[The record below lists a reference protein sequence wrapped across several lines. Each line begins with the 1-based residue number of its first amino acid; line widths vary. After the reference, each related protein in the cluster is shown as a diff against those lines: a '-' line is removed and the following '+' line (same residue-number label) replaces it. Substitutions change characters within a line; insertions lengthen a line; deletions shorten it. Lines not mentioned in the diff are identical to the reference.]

1 MVRVQGESSF
11 LLRSDMKKR
20 VVITGMG
27 VVSPLGNQVDEFWN
41 NLVAGTNGVVKQDW
55 LVDEGFNA
63 TVAATIKEDVNID
76 DIVDFK
82 EARRMD
88 PFTRYSMHSAKHAIA
103 QSGLNMDNEDPTR
116 VGVVIGSGV
125 GGLYT
130 FEEQHAMLIK
140 RGHRRVS
147 PFFIPM
153 MIPDIAAGFVSITWG
168 LKGPNYSVN
177 SACATAAHA
186 VGLSLR
192 AIRYGDA
199 DVMVCGGAD
208 AALTHM
214 GFAGF
219 ANMKALT
226 FNPDPESA
234 SRPFD
239 KNRDGFVMGEGAGV
253 FVLESL
259 DHALARGANI
269 LAELSGFGMTA
280 DAYHITSPAPEGEGA
295 NRAMKMALADG
306 DLKPEDIDYINAHGT
321 STPANDKNESMA
333 IKQVFGEHAYK
344 LAVSSTKSMTGHLLG
359 ASGGIE
365 LAALV
370 QAVRNNTIPPT
381 IHHETPCDECDLN
394 YTPKVAAQREVKAG
408 ISNSF
413 GFGGHNAVLAVKEY
427 KD

>member
-1 MVRVQGESSF
+1 
-11 LLRSDMKKR
+11 MKKR

-27 VVSPLGNQVDEFWN
+27 VVSPLGNDITTFWD
-41 NLVAGTNGVVKQDW
+41 NLVAGKNGISTLDW
-55 LVDEGFNA
+55 LVEEKYNA
-63 TVAATIKEDVNID
+63 TVAASVKDELRID

-88 PFTRYSMHSAKHAIA
+88 PFTRYSVHSAKDAIA
-103 QSGLNMDNEDPTR
+103 QSGLDMNNEDPSR
-116 VGVVIGSGV
+116 VGVIIGSGV
-125 GGLYT
+125 GGLHT
-130 FEEQHAMLIK
+130 FEEQHSMLIK

-153 MIPDIAAGFVSITWG
+153 MIPDIAAGYVSIIWG
-168 LKGPNYSVN
+168 LKGPNFSVN

-186 VGLSLR
+186 IGLGLR
-192 AIRYGDA
+192 SIRYGDA

-208 AALTHM
+208 AALTKM

-239 KNRDGFVMGEGAGV
+239 KARDGFVMGEGAGV

-259 DHALARGANI
+259 EHAQARGATI

-280 DAYHITSPAPEGEGA
+280 DAHHITSPAPEGEGA
-295 NRAMKMALADG
+295 QRAMKMALADG
-306 DLKPEDIDYINAHGT
+306 DLATTDIDYINAHGT
-321 STPANDKNESMA
+321 STPANDKNESIA
-333 IKQVFGEHAYK
+333 IKTVFGEHAHK
-344 LAVSSTKSMTGHLLG
+344 LAISSTKSMTGHLLG

-370 QAVRNNTIPPT
+370 KTVQTNTVAPT
-381 IHHETPCDECDLN
+381 IHHDNPCDECDLN
-394 YTPKVAAQREVKAG
+394 YTPNTSVTREVKAG

-427 KD
+427 IS

>member
-1 MVRVQGESSF
+1 
-11 LLRSDMKKR
+11 MKKR

-27 VVSPLGNQVDEFWN
+27 VVTPLGNDVETYWK
-41 NLVAGTNGVVKQDW
+41 NLVAGTNGISRQDW
-55 LVDEGFNA
+55 LVEAGYNA
-63 TVAATIKEDVNID
+63 TVAAAVKDEINID
-76 DIVDFK
+76 DVVDFK

-88 PFTRYSMHSAKHAIA
+88 PFTRYAIHSAKAAIE
-103 QSGLNMDNEDPTR
+103 QSGLKPADEDPSR
-116 VGVVIGSGV
+116 VGVIIGSGV

-130 FEEQHAMLIK
+130 FEEQNAMLLN

-153 MIPDIAAGFVSITWG
+153 MIPDIAAGYVSIIWG
-168 LKGPNYSVN
+168 LKGPNFSVN

-186 VGLSLR
+186 LGMGLRS
-192 AIRYGDA
+192 IRYGDA
-199 DVMVCGGAD
+199 DVMICGGAD
-208 AALTHM
+208 AALTQM

-226 FNPDPESA
+226 FNPDPDTA
-234 SRPFD
+234 CRPFD
-239 KNRDGFVMGEGAGV
+239 KARDGFVMGEGAGI

-259 DHALARGANI
+259 EHAQARGANI
-269 LAELSGFGMTA
+269 LAELAGFGMTA
-280 DAYHITSPAPEGEGA
+280 DAYHITSPAEGGEGA
-295 NRAMKMALADG
+295 NRAMRMALADG
-306 DLKPEDIDYINAHGT
+306 ELQPTDIDYINAHGT
-321 STPANDKNESMA
+321 STPANDKNETRA
-333 IKQVFGEHAYK
+333 IKDVFGDHAYK

-370 QAVRNNTIPPT
+370 QTVMTNTIAPT
-381 IHHETPCDECDLN
+381 IHHENPCDECDLN
-394 YTPKVAAQREVKAG
+394 YTPGVSVQRQVKAG

-427 KD
+427 KA

>member
-1 MVRVQGESSF
+1 
-11 LLRSDMKKR
+11 MKKR

-27 VVSPLGNQVDEFWN
+27 IVSPLGNDVDIFWD
-41 NLVAGTNGVVKQDW
+41 NLVAGKNGITTQDW
-55 LVDEGFNA
+55 LVEDGYNA
-63 TVAATIKEDVNID
+63 TVAAAIKDPVDID
-76 DIVDFK
+76 DVVDFK

-88 PFTRYSMHSAKHAIA
+88 PFTRFSVYAAKHAIS
-103 QSGLNMDNEDPTR
+103 QSQLDIANEDPNR
-116 VGVVIGSGV
+116 MGVIIGSGV

-130 FEEQHAMLIK
+130 FQEQHAMLIQK
-140 RGHRRVS
+140 GHRRVS

-153 MIPDIAAGFVSITWG
+153 MIPDIAAGFVSIIWG
-168 LKGPNYSVN
+168 LKGPNFSVN

-186 VGLSLR
+186 IGLGMR

-199 DVMVCGGAD
+199 DVMICGGSD
-208 AALTHM
+208 AAMTSM

-226 FNPDPESA
+226 FNPDPDSA

-239 KNRDGFVMGEGAGV
+239 KGRDGFVMGEGAGV

-259 DHALARGANI
+259 EHAQARGTNI

-280 DAYHITSPAPEGEGA
+280 DAYHITSPAAGGEGA
-295 NRAMKMALADG
+295 NRAMKMALSDG
-306 DLKPEDIDYINAHGT
+306 DLLPTDIDYINAHGT
-321 STPANDKNESMA
+321 STPANDKNESIA
-333 IKQVFGEHAYK
+333 IKAVFGEHAYK

-370 QAVRNNTIPPT
+370 KTIQTNTIAPT
-381 IHHETPCDECDLN
+381 IHHENPCDDCDLD
-394 YTPKVAAQREVKAG
+394 YTPKVAAQREVRAG

-413 GFGGHNAVLAVKEY
+413 GFGGHNAVLAVKEF
-427 KD
+427 KT

>member
-1 MVRVQGESSF
+1 
-11 LLRSDMKKR
+11 MKKR

-27 VVSPLGNQVDEFWN
+27 LVSPLGNDVDTFWN
-41 NLVAGTNGVVKQDW
+41 NLVAGKNGVTTQDW
-55 LVDEGFNA
+55 LIEQGYNA
-63 TVAATIKEDVNID
+63 TVAAAVKEEVKID
-76 DIVDFK
+76 DVVDFK

-88 PFTRYSMHSAKHAIA
+88 PFTRYAVHSAKHALA
-103 QSGLNMDNEDPTR
+103 QSKLDLATEDPTR
-116 VGVVIGSGV
+116 MGVIVGSGV

-130 FEEQHAMLIK
+130 FEEQHAMLVK

-153 MIPDIAAGFVSITWG
+153 MIPDIAAGYVSIIWG

-186 VGLSLR
+186 IGLGMR
-192 AIRYGDA
+192 TIRYGDA
-199 DVMVCGGAD
+199 DVMVCGASD
-208 AALTHM
+208 AALTQM

-226 FNPDPESA
+226 FNPDPETA

-239 KNRDGFVMGEGAGV
+239 KERNGFVMGEGAGI

-259 DHALARGANI
+259 EHAQARGAEI
-269 LAELSGFGMTA
+269 LGELSGFGMTA
-280 DAYHITSPAPEGEGA
+280 DAYHITSPADGGEGA

-306 DLKPEDIDYINAHGT
+306 DLEPTDIDYINAHGT
-321 STPANDKNESMA
+321 STPANDKNESIA
-333 IKQVFGEHAYK
+333 IKNVFGDHAYK
-344 LAVSSTKSMTGHLLG
+344 LNVSSTKSMTGHLLG

-370 QAVRNNTIPPT
+370 KSVQTNTIAPT
-381 IHHETPCDECDLN
+381 LHHENPCDECDLN
-394 YTPKVAAQREVKAG
+394 YTAKVAVKREVKAG

-413 GFGGHNAVLAVKEY
+413 GFGGHNAVLAVKEF

>member
-1 MVRVQGESSF
+1 
-11 LLRSDMKKR
+11 MKKR

-27 VVSPLGNQVDEFWN
+27 IVSPLGNDVDTFWS
-41 NLVAGTNGVVKQDW
+41 NLVAGKNGITKQDW
-55 LVDEGFNA
+55 LVDEKYNA
-63 TVAATIKEDVNID
+63 TVAASVKDELDID
-76 DIVDFK
+76 DMVDFK

-88 PFTRYSMHSAKHAIA
+88 PFTRYAVHSSKYAIA
-103 QSGLNMDNEDPTR
+103 QSGLDLENEDPFR
-116 VGVVIGSGV
+116 IGVVIGSGV

-153 MIPDIAAGFVSITWG
+153 MIPDIAAGYVSIIWG
-168 LKGPNYSVN
+168 LKGPNFSVN

-186 VGLSLR
+186 IGLGLR
-192 AIRYGDA
+192 SIRYGDA
-199 DVMVCGGAD
+199 DVMICGAAD
-208 AALTHM
+208 AALTQM

-239 KNRDGFVMGEGAGV
+239 KARDGFVMGEGAGV

-259 DHALARGANI
+259 EHAQVRGATV
-269 LAELSGFGMTA
+269 LAEFAGFGMTA
-280 DAYHITSPAPEGEGA
+280 DAHHITSPAPGGEGA

-306 DLKPEDIDYINAHGT
+306 NLNPTDIAYINAHGT
-321 STPANDKNESMA
+321 STPANDKNESIA
-333 IKQVFGEHAYK
+333 IKNVFGDHAYD

-370 QAVRNNTIPPT
+370 KTIQTNTIAPT
-381 IHHETPCDECDLN
+381 IHHENPCDECDLN
-394 YTPKVAAQREVKAG
+394 YTPNVSVKREIKAG

-427 KD
+427 KA

>member
-1 MVRVQGESSF
+1 
-11 LLRSDMKKR
+11 MKKR

-27 VVSPLGNQVDEFWN
+27 VVSPLGNEIDKFWN
-41 NLVAGTNGVVKQDW
+41 NLVAGTNGVTTQDW
-55 LVDEGFNA
+55 LVEEGYNA
-63 TVAATIKEDVNID
+63 TVAATAKDDLHID
-76 DIVDFK
+76 DVVNFK

-88 PFTRYSMHSAKHAIA
+88 PFTRYSVHSAKAAIE
-103 QSGLNMDNEDPTR
+103 QSGLDPANEDSTR
-116 VGVVIGSGV
+116 MGVIIGSGV

-153 MIPDIAAGFVSITWG
+153 MIPDIAAGYVSIIWG
-168 LKGPNYSVN
+168 LKGPNFSVN
-177 SACATAAHA
+177 SACATATHA
-186 VGLSLR
+186 IGLGMR

-219 ANMKALT
+219 ANMKALS
-226 FNPDPESA
+226 FNPDPDFA

-239 KNRDGFVMGEGAGV
+239 KDRDGFVMGEGAGV

-259 DHALARGANI
+259 EHAQARGANI

-280 DAYHITSPAPEGEGA
+280 DAYHITTPASGGEGA
-295 NRAMKMALADG
+295 NRAMNMALADG
-306 DLKPEDIDYINAHGT
+306 DLQPTDIDYINAHGT
-321 STPANDKNESMA
+321 STPANDKNESIA
-333 IKQVFGEHAYK
+333 IKNVFGDHAYK
-344 LAVSSTKSMTGHLLG
+344 LAVSSTKSMTGHILG

-370 QAVRNNTIPPT
+370 KTVMTNTVAPT
-381 IHHETPCDECDLN
+381 IHHENPCDECDLN
-394 YTPKVAAQREVKAG
+394 YTPGVSVQREVRAG

-427 KD
+427 KV

>member
-1 MVRVQGESSF
+1 
-11 LLRSDMKKR
+11 
-20 VVITGMG
+20 MG
-27 VVSPLGNQVDEFWN
+27 V
-41 NLVAGTNGVVKQDW
+41 
-55 LVDEGFNA
+55 
-63 TVAATIKEDVNID
+63 I
-76 DIVDFK
+76 
-82 EARRMD
+82 
-88 PFTRYSMHSAKHAIA
+88 
-103 QSGLNMDNEDPTR
+103 
-116 VGVVIGSGV
+116 IGSGV

-153 MIPDIAAGFVSITWG
+153 MIPDIAAGYVSIIWG
-168 LKGPNYSVN
+168 LKGPNFSVN

-186 VGLSLR
+186 VGLGMR

-219 ANMKALT
+219 ANMKALS
-226 FNPDPESA
+226 FNPDPDSA

-239 KNRDGFVMGEGAGV
+239 KARDGFVMGEGAGV

-259 DHALARGANI
+259 EHAQARGANI
-269 LAELSGFGMTA
+269 LAELPGFGMTA
-280 DAYHITSPAPEGEGA
+280 DAYHITSPASGGEGA
-295 NRAMKMALADG
+295 NRAMKMALSDG
-306 DLKPEDIDYINAHGT
+306 DLNPTDIDYINAHGT
-321 STPANDKNESMA
+321 STPANDKNESIA
-333 IKQVFGEHAYK
+333 IKNVFGDHAYK
-344 LAVSSTKSMTGHLLG
+344 LSVSSTKSMTGHLLG

-370 QAVRNNTIPPT
+370 KTVMTNTIAPT
-381 IHHETPCDECDLN
+381 IHHENPCDECDLN
-394 YTPKVAAQREVKAG
+394 YTPGVSVQREVRAG

-427 KD
+427 KA

>member
-1 MVRVQGESSF
+1 
-11 LLRSDMKKR
+11 MKKR

-27 VVSPLGNQVDEFWN
+27 VVSPLGNEIDKFWN
-41 NLVAGTNGVVKQDW
+41 NLVAGTNGVTTQDW
-55 LVDEGFNA
+55 LVEEGFNA
-63 TVAATIKEDVNID
+63 TVAATAKDELHIEDV
-76 DIVDFK
+76 VDFK

-88 PFTRYSMHSAKHAIA
+88 PFTRYSVHSAKAAIG
-103 QSGLNMDNEDPTR
+103 QSGLDTADEDPSR
-116 VGVVIGSGV
+116 MGVIIGSGV

-130 FEEQHAMLIK
+130 FEEQHTMLIK

-153 MIPDIAAGFVSITWG
+153 MIPDIAAGYVSIIWG
-168 LKGPNYSVN
+168 LKGPNFSVN

-186 VGLSLR
+186 VGLGMR

-219 ANMKALT
+219 ANMKALS
-226 FNPDPESA
+226 FNPDPDSA

-239 KNRDGFVMGEGAGV
+239 KARDGFVMGEGAGV

-259 DHALARGANI
+259 EHAQARGATI

-280 DAYHITSPAPEGEGA
+280 DAYHITSPASGGEGA
-295 NRAMKMALADG
+295 NRAMKMALSDG
-306 DLKPEDIDYINAHGT
+306 DLLPTDIDYINAHGT
-321 STPANDKNESMA
+321 STPANDKNESIA
-333 IKQVFGEHAYK
+333 IKDVFGEHAYK

-370 QAVRNNTIPPT
+370 KTVMTNTIAPT
-381 IHHETPCDECDLN
+381 IHHENPCDECDLN
-394 YTPKVAAQREVKAG
+394 YTPGVSVQREVKAG

-427 KD
+427 KA

>member
-1 MVRVQGESSF
+1 
-11 LLRSDMKKR
+11 MKKR

-27 VVSPLGNQVDEFWN
+27 VVSPLGNEIDKFWN
-41 NLVAGTNGVVKQDW
+41 NLVAGTNGVTTQDW
-55 LVDEGFNA
+55 LVDGGYNA
-63 TVAATIKEDVNID
+63 TVAATATDEIQID
-76 DIVDFK
+76 DVVDFK

-88 PFTRYSMHSAKHAIA
+88 PFTRYSVHSAKAAIK
-103 QSGLNMDNEDPTR
+103 QSGLDTSIEDPTR
-116 VGVVIGSGV
+116 MGVIIGSGV

-153 MIPDIAAGFVSITWG
+153 MIPDIAAGYVSIIWG
-168 LKGPNYSVN
+168 LKGPNFSVN

-186 VGLSLR
+186 VGLGLR

-208 AALTHM
+208 AALTPM

-219 ANMKALT
+219 ANMKALS
-226 FNPDPESA
+226 FNPDPDSA

-239 KNRDGFVMGEGAGV
+239 KARDGFVMGEGAGV

-259 DHALARGANI
+259 EHAQARGANI

-280 DAYHITSPAPEGEGA
+280 DAFHITSPASGGEGA
-295 NRAMKMALADG
+295 NRAMKMALSDG
-306 DLKPEDIDYINAHGT
+306 DLNPTDIDYINAHGT
-321 STPANDKNESMA
+321 STPANDKNESIA
-333 IKQVFGEHAYK
+333 IKNVFGNHAYK
-344 LAVSSTKSMTGHLLG
+344 LSVSSTKSMTGHLLG

-370 QAVRNNTIPPT
+370 QTVMTNTVAPT
-381 IHHETPCDECDLN
+381 IHHENPCDECDLN
-394 YTPKVAAQREVKAG
+394 YTPGVSIQREVRAG

-413 GFGGHNAVLAVKEY
+413 GFGGHNAVLAVKEF
-427 KD
+427 KA

>member
-1 MVRVQGESSF
+1 
-11 LLRSDMKKR
+11 MKKR

-27 VVSPLGNQVDEFWN
+27 IVSPLGNEVDIFWD
-41 NLVAGTNGVVKQDW
+41 NLVAGKNGVTTQDW
-55 LVDEGFNA
+55 LVAEGYNA
-63 TVAATIKEDVNID
+63 TVAAAIKEPVNID
-76 DIVDFK
+76 DVVDFK

-88 PFTRYSMHSAKHAIA
+88 PFTRFAVYSAKHAIA
-103 QSGLNMDNEDPTR
+103 QSKLDMGNEDSSR
-116 VGVVIGSGV
+116 VGVIIGSGV

-130 FEEQHAMLIK
+130 FEEQHALLIHK
-140 RGHRRVS
+140 GHRRVS

-153 MIPDIAAGFVSITWG
+153 MIPDIAAGFVSIIWG
-168 LKGPNYSVN
+168 LKGPNFSVN

-186 VGLSLR
+186 IGLGMR

-199 DVMVCGGAD
+199 DVMVCGGSD
-208 AALTHM
+208 AAMTPM

-219 ANMKALT
+219 ANMKALS

-239 KNRDGFVMGEGAGV
+239 KGRDGFVMGEGAGV

-259 DHALARGANI
+259 EHAQARGANI

-280 DAYHITSPAPEGEGA
+280 DAYHITSPAAGGEGA
-295 NRAMKMALADG
+295 TRAMKMALSDG
-306 DLKPEDIDYINAHGT
+306 DLQPTDIDYINAHGT
-321 STPANDKNESMA
+321 STPANDKNESIA
-333 IKQVFGEHAYK
+333 IKTVFGDHAYK

-370 QAVRNNTIPPT
+370 KTVQNNIIAPT
-381 IHHETPCDECDLN
+381 IHHENPCDECDLD
-394 YTPKVAAQREVKAG
+394 YTPNVAVNRAVRAG

-413 GFGGHNAVLAVKEY
+413 GFGGHNAVLAVKEF
-427 KD
+427 KV

>member
-1 MVRVQGESSF
+1 
-11 LLRSDMKKR
+11 MKKR

-27 VVSPLGNQVDEFWN
+27 VVSPLGNEIDKFWN
-41 NLVAGTNGVVKQDW
+41 NLVAGTNGITTQDW
-55 LVDEGFNA
+55 LVEEGYNA
-63 TVAATIKEDVNID
+63 TVAATAKDDLHID
-76 DIVDFK
+76 DVVDFK

-88 PFTRYSMHSAKHAIA
+88 PFTRYSVHSAKAAIE
-103 QSGLNMDNEDPTR
+103 QSGLDTANEEPSR
-116 VGVVIGSGV
+116 MGVIIGSGV

-153 MIPDIAAGFVSITWG
+153 MIPDIAAGYVSIIWG
-168 LKGPNYSVN
+168 LKGPNFSVN

-186 VGLSLR
+186 VGLGMR

-208 AALTHM
+208 AALTQM

-226 FNPDPESA
+226 FNPDPDSA

-239 KNRDGFVMGEGAGV
+239 KARDGFVMGEGAGV

-259 DHALARGANI
+259 EHAEARGANI

-280 DAYHITSPAPEGEGA
+280 DAYHITSPATGGEGA
-295 NRAMKMALADG
+295 NRAMNMALTDAD
-306 DLKPEDIDYINAHGT
+306 LQPTDIDYINAHGT
-321 STPANDKNESMA
+321 STPANDKNESIA
-333 IKQVFGEHAYK
+333 IKNVFGEHAYK
-344 LAVSSTKSMTGHLLG
+344 LSVSSTKSMTGHLLG

-370 QAVRNNTIPPT
+370 KTVMTNTIAPT
-381 IHHETPCDECDLN
+381 IHHENPCDECDLN
-394 YTPKVAAQREVKAG
+394 YTPGVSVQREVRAG
-408 ISNSF
+408 LSNSF

-427 KD
+427 KA

>member
-1 MVRVQGESSF
+1 
-11 LLRSDMKKR
+11 MKKR
-20 VVITGMG
+20 VVITGIG
-27 VVSPLGNQVDEFWN
+27 IVSPLGNVLDTFWN
-41 NLVAGTNGVVKQDW
+41 NLVAGNNGITTQDW
-55 LVDEGFNA
+55 LVEQKYNA
-63 TVAATIKEDVNID
+63 TVAAVVKDDLSID

-88 PFTRYSMHSAKHAIA
+88 PFTRYSVHSAKAAIG
-103 QSGLNMDNEDPTR
+103 QSGLDLNNEDPTR
-116 VGVVIGSGV
+116 IGVIIGSGV

-130 FEEQHAMLIK
+130 FEEQHAMLVK

-153 MIPDIAAGFVSITWG
+153 MIPDIAAGFVSIIWG
-168 LKGPNYSVN
+168 LKGPNFSVN

-186 VGLSLR
+186 VGLGLR

-208 AALTHM
+208 AALTQM

-219 ANMKALT
+219 ANMKALS
-226 FNPDPESA
+226 FNPDPDSA

-239 KNRDGFVMGEGAGV
+239 KARDGFVMGEGGGV

-259 DHALARGANI
+259 EHAQARGATI
-269 LAELSGFGMTA
+269 LAELAGFGMSA
-280 DAYHITSPAPEGEGA
+280 DAHHITSPAPEGEGA
-295 NRAMKMALADG
+295 KRAMKMALADG
-306 DLKPEDIDYINAHGT
+306 DLKPTDIDYINAHGT
-321 STPANDKNESMA
+321 STPANDKNESLA
-333 IKQVFGEHAYK
+333 IKNVFGEHAYD
-344 LAVSSTKSMTGHLLG
+344 LAISSTKSMTGHLLG

-370 QAVRNNTIPPT
+370 KSIQTNIIAPT
-381 IHHETPCDECDLN
+381 IHHENPCDECDLN
-394 YTPKVAAQREVKAG
+394 YTPNVSVQREVKAG

-413 GFGGHNAVLAVKEY
+413 GFGGHNAVLAVKEFE
-427 KD
+427 D

>member
-1 MVRVQGESSF
+1 
-11 LLRSDMKKR
+11 MKKR

-27 VVSPLGNQVDEFWN
+27 VVSPLGNDIEKFWN
-41 NLVAGTNGVVKQDW
+41 NLVAGTNGVTTQDW
-55 LVDEGFNA
+55 LEEEGFSA
-63 TVAATIKEDVNID
+63 TVAATAKDEILID
-76 DIVDFK
+76 DVVDFK

-88 PFTRYSMHSAKHAIA
+88 PFTRYSVHSAKAAIE
-103 QSGLNMDNEDPTR
+103 QSGLDTANEDPTR
-116 VGVVIGSGV
+116 MGVIIGSGV

-130 FEEQHAMLIK
+130 FEEQHAMLIS

-153 MIPDIAAGFVSITWG
+153 MIPDIAAGYVSIIWG
-168 LKGPNYSVN
+168 LKGPNFSVN

-186 VGLSLR
+186 VGLGMR

-219 ANMKALT
+219 ANMKALS
-226 FNPDPESA
+226 FNPDPDSA

-239 KNRDGFVMGEGAGV
+239 KARDGFVMGEGAGV

-259 DHALARGANI
+259 EHAQARGANI
-269 LAELSGFGMTA
+269 LAELAGFGMTA
-280 DAYHITSPAPEGEGA
+280 DAYHITSPADGGEGA
-295 NRAMKMALADG
+295 NRAMKMALSDG
-306 DLKPEDIDYINAHGT
+306 DLLPTDIDYINAHGT
-321 STPANDKNESMA
+321 STPANDKNESIA
-333 IKQVFGEHAYK
+333 IKNVFGDHAYK

-370 QAVRNNTIPPT
+370 KTVMTNTIAPT
-381 IHHETPCDECDLN
+381 IHHENPCDACDLN
-394 YTPKVAAQREVKAG
+394 YTPNVSAQKEIRAG

-427 KD
+427 KA

>member
-1 MVRVQGESSF
+1 
-11 LLRSDMKKR
+11 MKKR

-27 VVSPLGNQVDEFWN
+27 VVSPLGNEIDKFWN
-41 NLVAGTNGVVKQDW
+41 NLVAGTNGVTTQDW
-55 LVDEGFNA
+55 LVEEGFSA
-63 TVAATIKEDVNID
+63 TVAATVKDDLRID
-76 DIVDFK
+76 DVVDFK

-88 PFTRYSMHSAKHAIA
+88 PFTRYSVHSARAAIE
-103 QSGLNMDNEDPTR
+103 QSGLDTANEDATR
-116 VGVVIGSGV
+116 MGVIIGSGV

-153 MIPDIAAGFVSITWG
+153 MIPDIAAGYVSIIWG
-168 LKGPNYSVN
+168 LKGPNFSVN

-186 VGLSLR
+186 IGLGMR

-226 FNPDPESA
+226 FNPDPDSA

-239 KNRDGFVMGEGAGV
+239 KARDGFVMGEGAGV

-259 DHALARGANI
+259 EHAQARGAAI

-280 DAYHITSPAPEGEGA
+280 DAYHITSPATGGEGA
-295 NRAMKMALADG
+295 NRAMKMALSDG
-306 DLKPEDIDYINAHGT
+306 DLSPTDIDYINAHGT
-321 STPANDKNESMA
+321 STPANDKNESIA
-333 IKQVFGEHAYK
+333 IKDVFGDHAYK
-344 LAVSSTKSMTGHLLG
+344 LSVSSTKSMTGHLLG

-370 QAVRNNTIPPT
+370 KTVMTNTIAPT
-381 IHHETPCDECDLN
+381 IHHENPGDECDLN
-394 YTPKVAAQREVKAG
+394 YTPGVSVQREVRAG

-427 KD
+427 KV

>member
-1 MVRVQGESSF
+1 
-11 LLRSDMKKR
+11 MKKR

-27 VVSPLGNQVDEFWN
+27 VVSPLGNELDTFWSNLIAGN
-41 NLVAGTNGVVKQDW
+41 NGITTQDW
-55 LVDEGFNA
+55 LVEAKYNA
-63 TVAATIKEDVNID
+63 TVAAVVKDDLSID
-76 DIVDFK
+76 DIVEFK

-88 PFTRYSMHSAKHAIA
+88 PFTRYAVHSAKAAIG
-103 QSGLNMDNEDPTR
+103 QSGLELNNEDPTR
-116 VGVVIGSGV
+116 IGVIIGSGV
-125 GGLYT
+125 GGLHT
-130 FEEQHAMLIK
+130 FEDQHGMLVK

-153 MIPDIAAGFVSITWG
+153 MIPDIAAGYVSIIWG

-186 VGLSLR
+186 IGLGLR

-208 AALTHM
+208 AALTTM

-239 KNRDGFVMGEGAGV
+239 KARDGFVMGEGGGI

-259 DHALARGANI
+259 EHAQARRATI
-269 LAELSGFGMTA
+269 LAELAGFGMTA

-295 NRAMKMALADG
+295 QRAMQMALSDG
-306 DLKPEDIDYINAHGT
+306 DLAPKDIDYINAHGT
-321 STPANDKNESMA
+321 STPANDKNESIA
-333 IKQVFGEHAYK
+333 IKNVFGDHAYQ
-344 LAVSSTKSMTGHLLG
+344 LAISSTKSMTGHLLG
-359 ASGGIE
+359 ASGGVE

-370 QAVRNNTIPPT
+370 KTIQTNTIAPT
-381 IHHETPCDECDLN
+381 IHHDNPCDECDLN
-394 YTPKVAAQREVKAG
+394 YTPNVSIKREVNAG

-413 GFGGHNAVLAVKEY
+413 GFGGHNAVLAVKEF
-427 KD
+427 KA

>member
-1 MVRVQGESSF
+1 ME
-11 LLRSDMKKR
+11 KR

-27 VVSPLGNQVDEFWN
+27 VVSPLGNKVDTFWE
-41 NLVAGTNGVVKQDW
+41 NLVAGTNGVTTQDW
-55 LVDEGFNA
+55 LVDEGYNA
-63 TVAATIKEDVNID
+63 TVAAAVKDEVNID
-76 DIVDFK
+76 DVVDFK

-88 PFTRYSMHSAKHAIA
+88 PFTRYSVYSAREAIN
-103 QSGLNMDNEDPTR
+103 QSGLDFDNEDRTR
-116 VGVVIGSGV
+116 IGVIIGSGV

-130 FEEQHAMLIK
+130 FEEQHAMLVK

-153 MIPDIAAGFVSITWG
+153 MIPDIAAGFVSIIWG
-168 LKGPNYSVN
+168 LQGPNFSVN

-186 VGLSLR
+186 VGLGLR
-192 AIRYGDA
+192 SIRYGDA
-199 DVMVCGGAD
+199 DVVVCGGAD
-208 AALTHM
+208 AALTPM

-239 KNRDGFVMGEGAGV
+239 KERDGFVMGEGGGI

-259 DHALARGANI
+259 EHAQARGATI
-269 LAELSGFGMTA
+269 LGELAGFGMTA
-280 DAYHITSPAPEGEGA
+280 DAFHITSPAPEGEGA
-295 NRAMKMALADG
+295 QRAMKMALEDG
-306 DLKPEDIDYINAHGT
+306 GLAPEDIDYINAHGT
-321 STPANDKNESMA
+321 STPANDKNESIA
-333 IKQVFGEHAYK
+333 IKNVFGEHAYK

-370 QAVRNNTIPPT
+370 NSIRTNTIAPT
-381 IHHETPCDECDLN
+381 IHHANPCDECDLD
-394 YTPKVAAQREVKAG
+394 YTPGTAAKREVRAG

-413 GFGGHNAVLAVKEY
+413 GFGGHNAVLAVKEF
-427 KD
+427 KSE

>member
-1 MVRVQGESSF
+1 
-11 LLRSDMKKR
+11 MKKR

-27 VVSPLGNQVDEFWN
+27 VVSPLGNEIDKFWN
-41 NLVAGTNGVVKQDW
+41 NLVAGTNGVTTQDW
-55 LVDEGFNA
+55 LVEEGFNA
-63 TVAATIKEDVNID
+63 TVAATAKDEIHID
-76 DIVDFK
+76 DVVDFK

-88 PFTRYSMHSAKHAIA
+88 PFTRYSVHSAKAAIE
-103 QSGLNMDNEDPTR
+103 QSGLDTANEDPTR
-116 VGVVIGSGV
+116 MGVIIGSGV

-153 MIPDIAAGFVSITWG
+153 MIPDIAAGYVSIIWG
-168 LKGPNYSVN
+168 LKGPNFSVN

-186 VGLSLR
+186 VGLGLR

-219 ANMKALT
+219 ANMKALS
-226 FNPDPESA
+226 FNPDPDST

-239 KNRDGFVMGEGAGV
+239 KARDGFVMGEGAGV

-259 DHALARGANI
+259 EHAQARGATI

-280 DAYHITSPAPEGEGA
+280 DAYHITSPASGGEGA
-295 NRAMKMALADG
+295 NRAMKMALSDG
-306 DLKPEDIDYINAHGT
+306 DLNPTDIDYINAHGT
-321 STPANDKNESMA
+321 STPANDKNESIA
-333 IKQVFGEHAYK
+333 IKNVFGDHAYK
-344 LAVSSTKSMTGHLLG
+344 LSVSSTKSMTGHLLG

-370 QAVRNNTIPPT
+370 KTVMTNTIAPT
-381 IHHETPCDECDLN
+381 IHHENPCDECDLD
-394 YTPKVAAQREVKAG
+394 YTPRVSIQREVKAG

-427 KD
+427 KA

>member
-1 MVRVQGESSF
+1 
-11 LLRSDMKKR
+11 MKKR

-27 VVSPLGNQVDEFWN
+27 VVSPLGNLVDEFWQ
-41 NLVAGTNGVVKQDW
+41 NLVNGVNGVTTQDW
-55 LVDEGFNA
+55 LINEKYNA
-63 TVAATIKEDVNID
+63 SVAATVKDEVNID

-88 PFTRYSMHSAKHAIA
+88 PFTRYSMHSAKHALA
-103 QSGLNMDNEDPTR
+103 QSGLDLSQEDPTR
-116 VGVVIGSGV
+116 IGVVIGSGV

-130 FEEQHAMLIK
+130 FEEQHAMLIS

-168 LKGPNYSVN
+168 LKGPNFSVN

-208 AALTHM
+208 AALTQM

-226 FNPDPESA
+226 FNPDPETA

-259 DHALARGANI
+259 EHAQARGATI
-269 LAELSGFGMTA
+269 LAELAGFGMTA

-295 NRAMKMALADG
+295 SRAMRMALEDG
-306 DLKPEDIDYINAHGT
+306 GLLPEDIDYINAHGT
-321 STPANDKNESMA
+321 STQANDMNESLA
-333 IKQVFGEHAYK
+333 IKQVFGQHAYK
-344 LAVSSTKSMTGHLLG
+344 LAISSTKSMTGHLLG

-370 QAVRNNTIPPT
+370 KAVRSNTIPPT
-381 IHHETPCDECDLN
+381 IHHEEGCEICDLD
-394 YTPKVAAQREVKAG
+394 YTPKVAARREIRAG

-427 KD
+427 TV

>member
-1 MVRVQGESSF
+1 
-11 LLRSDMKKR
+11 MKKR

-27 VVSPLGNQVDEFWN
+27 VVSPLGNEIDKFWN
-41 NLVAGTNGVVKQDW
+41 NLVAGTNGVTTQDW
-55 LVDEGFNA
+55 LVEEGFNA
-63 TVAATIKEDVNID
+63 TVAATAKDEIHID
-76 DIVDFK
+76 DVVDFK

-88 PFTRYSMHSAKHAIA
+88 PFTRYSVHSAKAAIE
-103 QSGLNMDNEDPTR
+103 QSGLDTANEDPTR
-116 VGVVIGSGV
+116 MGVIIGSGV

-153 MIPDIAAGFVSITWG
+153 MIPDIAAGYVSIIWG
-168 LKGPNYSVN
+168 LKGPNFSVN

-186 VGLSLR
+186 VGLGLR

-219 ANMKALT
+219 ANMKALS
-226 FNPDPESA
+226 FNPDPDST

-239 KNRDGFVMGEGAGV
+239 KARDGFVMGEGAGV

-259 DHALARGANI
+259 EHAQARGATI

-280 DAYHITSPAPEGEGA
+280 DAYHITSPASGGEGA
-295 NRAMKMALADG
+295 NRAMKMALSDG
-306 DLKPEDIDYINAHGT
+306 DLNPTDIDYINAHGT
-321 STPANDKNESMA
+321 STPANDKNESIA
-333 IKQVFGEHAYK
+333 IKNVFGDHAYK
-344 LAVSSTKSMTGHLLG
+344 LSVSSTKSMTGHLLG

-370 QAVRNNTIPPT
+370 KTVMTNTIAPT
-381 IHHETPCDECDLN
+381 IHHENPCDECDLD
-394 YTPKVAAQREVKAG
+394 YTPRVSIQREVKAG

-427 KD
+427 KV

>member
-1 MVRVQGESSF
+1 
-11 LLRSDMKKR
+11 MKKR

-27 VVSPLGNQVDEFWN
+27 VVSPLGNEIDKFWN
-41 NLVAGTNGVVKQDW
+41 NLVAGTNGVTTQDW
-55 LVDEGFNA
+55 LVEEGFNA
-63 TVAATIKEDVNID
+63 TVAATAKDELHIEDV
-76 DIVDFK
+76 VDFK

-88 PFTRYSMHSAKHAIA
+88 PFTRYSVHSAKAAIG
-103 QSGLNMDNEDPTR
+103 QSGLDTANEDPSR
-116 VGVVIGSGV
+116 MGVIIGSGV

-130 FEEQHAMLIK
+130 FEEQHTMLIK

-153 MIPDIAAGFVSITWG
+153 MIPDIAAGYVSIIWG
-168 LKGPNYSVN
+168 LKGPNFSVN

-186 VGLSLR
+186 VGLGMR

-219 ANMKALT
+219 ANMKALS
-226 FNPDPESA
+226 FNPDPDSA

-239 KNRDGFVMGEGAGV
+239 KARDGFVMGEGAGV

-259 DHALARGANI
+259 EHAQARGATI

-280 DAYHITSPAPEGEGA
+280 DAYHITSPASGGEGA
-295 NRAMKMALADG
+295 NRAMKMALSDG
-306 DLKPEDIDYINAHGT
+306 DLLPTDIDYINAHGT
-321 STPANDKNESMA
+321 STPANDKNESIA
-333 IKQVFGEHAYK
+333 IKDVFGEHAYK

-370 QAVRNNTIPPT
+370 KTVMTNTIAPT
-381 IHHETPCDECDLN
+381 IHHENPCDECDLN
-394 YTPKVAAQREVKAG
+394 YTPGVSVQREVKAG

-427 KD
+427 KA

>member
-1 MVRVQGESSF
+1 
-11 LLRSDMKKR
+11 MKKR

-27 VVSPLGNQVDEFWN
+27 VVSPLGNEVDKFWS
-41 NLVAGTNGVVKQDW
+41 NLVAGTNGITTLDW
-55 LVDEGFNA
+55 FVEKGYNA
-63 TVAATIKEDVNID
+63 SVAATVKDELKID
-76 DIVDFK
+76 DVLDFK
-82 EARRMD
+82 EIRRLD
-88 PFTRYSMHSAKHAIA
+88 PFTRFAIHASKSAL
-103 QSGLNMDNEDPTR
+103 QESNLNIDNEDPTR
-116 VGVVIGSGV
+116 LGVIIGSGV

-153 MIPDIAAGFVSITWG
+153 MIPDIAAGYVSIIWG
-168 LKGPNYSVN
+168 LKGPNFSVN

-186 VGLSLR
+186 IGLGMR

-199 DVMVCGGAD
+199 DVMVCGGSD
-208 AALTHM
+208 AGITQM
-214 GFAGF
+214 GAAGF

-226 FNPDPESA
+226 FNPDPETA

-239 KNRDGFVMGEGAGV
+239 KARDGFVMGEGAGI

-259 DHALARGANI
+259 EHAEARGANI

-280 DAYHITSPAPEGEGA
+280 DAYHITSPAQGGEGA

-306 DLKPEDIDYINAHGT
+306 DLAPTDIDYINAHGT

-333 IKQVFGEHAYK
+333 IKNVFGDHAYK

-370 QAVRNNTIPPT
+370 KSVQTNTIAPT
-381 IHHETPCDECDLN
+381 IHHENPGEECDLN
-394 YTPKVAAQREVKAG
+394 YTPKVSIQREVKAG

-427 KD
+427 KA

>member
-1 MVRVQGESSF
+1 MN
-11 LLRSDMKKR
+11 KR

-27 VVSPLGNQVDEFWN
+27 VVSPLGNEIDKFWN
-41 NLVAGTNGVVKQDW
+41 NLVAGTNGVTTQDW
-55 LVDEGFNA
+55 LVEEGYNA
-63 TVAATIKEDVNID
+63 TVAATAKDEILID
-76 DIVDFK
+76 DVVDFK

-88 PFTRYSMHSAKHAIA
+88 PFTRYSVHSAKAAIA
-103 QSGLNMDNEDPTR
+103 QSGLDTSSEDPTR
-116 VGVVIGSGV
+116 MGVIIGSGV

-153 MIPDIAAGFVSITWG
+153 MIPDIAAGYVSIIWG
-168 LKGPNYSVN
+168 LKGPNFSVN

-186 VGLSLR
+186 VGLGMR

-219 ANMKALT
+219 ANMKALS
-226 FNPDPESA
+226 FNPDPDSA

-239 KNRDGFVMGEGAGV
+239 KARDGFVMGEGAGV

-259 DHALARGANI
+259 EHAQARGANI

-280 DAYHITSPAPEGEGA
+280 DAYHITSPASGGEGA

-306 DLKPEDIDYINAHGT
+306 DLIPTDIDYINAHGT
-321 STPANDKNESMA
+321 STPANDKNESIA
-333 IKQVFGEHAYK
+333 IKNVFGDHAYK
-344 LAVSSTKSMTGHLLG
+344 LSVSSTKSMTGHLLG

-370 QAVRNNTIPPT
+370 KTVMTNTIAPT
-381 IHHETPCDECDLN
+381 IHHENPCDECDLN
-394 YTPKVAAQREVKAG
+394 YTPGVSVQREVRAG

-427 KD
+427 KA

>member
-1 MVRVQGESSF
+1 
-11 LLRSDMKKR
+11 MKKR

-27 VVSPLGNQVDEFWN
+27 IVSPLGNDVDIFWD
-41 NLVAGTNGVVKQDW
+41 NLVTGKNGITTQDW
-55 LVDEGFNA
+55 LVEDGYNA
-63 TVAATIKEDVNID
+63 TVAAAIKDPVDID
-76 DIVDFK
+76 DVVDFK

-88 PFTRYSMHSAKHAIA
+88 PFTRFSVYSAKHAIS
-103 QSGLNMDNEDPTR
+103 QSQLDIANEDPNR
-116 VGVVIGSGV
+116 IGVIIGSGV

-130 FEEQHAMLIK
+130 FQEQHAMLIHK
-140 RGHRRVS
+140 GHRRVS

-153 MIPDIAAGFVSITWG
+153 MIPDIAAGFVSIIWG
-168 LKGPNYSVN
+168 LKGPNFSVN

-186 VGLSLR
+186 IGLGMR

-199 DVMVCGGAD
+199 DVMICGGSD
-208 AALTHM
+208 AAMTSM

-226 FNPDPESA
+226 FNPDPDSA

-239 KNRDGFVMGEGAGV
+239 KGRDGFVMGEGAGV

-259 DHALARGANI
+259 EHAQARGANI

-280 DAYHITSPAPEGEGA
+280 DAYHITSPAAGGEGA
-295 NRAMKMALADG
+295 NRAMKMALSDAD
-306 DLKPEDIDYINAHGT
+306 LLPTDIDYINAHGT
-321 STPANDKNESMA
+321 STPANDKNESIA
-333 IKQVFGEHAYK
+333 IKAVFGEHAYK

-370 QAVRNNTIPPT
+370 KTIQTNTIAPT
-381 IHHETPCDECDLN
+381 IHHENPCDECDLD
-394 YTPKVAAQREVKAG
+394 YTPKVAAQREVRAG

-413 GFGGHNAVLAVKEY
+413 GFGGHNAVLAVKEF
-427 KD
+427 KT

>member
-1 MVRVQGESSF
+1 
-11 LLRSDMKKR
+11 MKKR

-27 VVSPLGNQVDEFWN
+27 VVSPLGNDITTFWD
-41 NLVAGTNGVVKQDW
+41 NLVAGTNGVTTQDW
-55 LVDEGFNA
+55 LVEEKYNA
-63 TVAATIKEDVNID
+63 TVAAAVKDELRID

-88 PFTRYSMHSAKHAIA
+88 PFTRYSVHSAKDAIA
-103 QSGLNMDNEDPTR
+103 QSGLDMNNEDPDR
-116 VGVVIGSGV
+116 IGVIIGSGV
-125 GGLYT
+125 GGLDT
-130 FEEQHAMLIK
+130 FEEQHNMLFK

-153 MIPDIAAGFVSITWG
+153 MIPDIAAGFVSIIWG
-168 LKGPNYSVN
+168 LKGPNFSVN

-186 VGLSLR
+186 IGLGLR
-192 AIRYGDA
+192 SIRYGDA
-199 DVMVCGGAD
+199 DVMVCGGSD
-208 AALTHM
+208 AALTKM

-239 KNRDGFVMGEGAGV
+239 KARDGFVMGEGAGV

-259 DHALARGANI
+259 EHAQDRGATI

-280 DAYHITSPAPEGEGA
+280 DAHHITSPAPEGEGA
-295 NRAMKMALADG
+295 QRAMKMAMADG
-306 DLKPEDIDYINAHGT
+306 DLTTTDIDYINAHGT
-321 STPANDKNESMA
+321 STPANDKNESIA
-333 IKQVFGEHAYK
+333 IKTVFGEHAHK
-344 LAVSSTKSMTGHLLG
+344 LAISSTKSMTGHLLG

-370 QAVRNNTIPPT
+370 KTIQTNTIPPT
-381 IHHETPCDECDLN
+381 IHHENPCDECDLD
-394 YTPKVAAQREVKAG
+394 YTPNISVKREVKAG

-413 GFGGHNAVLAVKEY
+413 GFGGHNAVLAVKEFI
-427 KD
+427 D

>member
-1 MVRVQGESSF
+1 
-11 LLRSDMKKR
+11 MKKR

-27 VVSPLGNQVDEFWN
+27 VVSPLGNEIDKFWN
-41 NLVAGTNGVVKQDW
+41 NLVAGTNGVTTQDW
-55 LVDEGFNA
+55 LVEEGYNA
-63 TVAATIKEDVNID
+63 TVAATVKDDLHID
-76 DIVDFK
+76 DVVDFK

-88 PFTRYSMHSAKHAIA
+88 PFTRYSVHSAKTAIE
-103 QSGLNMDNEDPTR
+103 QSGLDTSNEDPSR
-116 VGVVIGSGV
+116 MGVIIGSGV

-153 MIPDIAAGFVSITWG
+153 MIPDIAAGYVSIIWG
-168 LKGPNYSVN
+168 LKGPNFSVN

-186 VGLSLR
+186 IGLGMR

-208 AALTHM
+208 AALTKM

-226 FNPDPESA
+226 FNPDPDSA

-239 KNRDGFVMGEGAGV
+239 KARDGFVMGEGAGV

-259 DHALARGANI
+259 EHAEARGANI
-269 LAELSGFGMTA
+269 LAEISGFGMTA
-280 DAYHITSPAPEGEGA
+280 DAYHITSPAAGGEGA
-295 NRAMKMALADG
+295 NRAMNMALTDAD
-306 DLKPEDIDYINAHGT
+306 LQPTDIDYINAHGT
-321 STPANDKNESMA
+321 STPANDKNESIA
-333 IKQVFGEHAYK
+333 IKNVFGEHAYK
-344 LAVSSTKSMTGHLLG
+344 LSVSSTKSMTGHLLG

-370 QAVRNNTIPPT
+370 KTVMTNTIAPT
-381 IHHETPCDECDLN
+381 IHHENPCDECDLN
-394 YTPKVAAQREVKAG
+394 YTPGVSVQREVRAG

-427 KD
+427 KA

>member
-1 MVRVQGESSF
+1 
-11 LLRSDMKKR
+11 MKKR

-27 VVSPLGNQVDEFWN
+27 IVSPLGNEIDKFWN
-41 NLVAGTNGVVKQDW
+41 NLVAGTNGVTTQDW
-55 LVDEGFNA
+55 LVDEGYNA
-63 TVAATIKEDVNID
+63 TVAATAKDELHID
-76 DIVDFK
+76 DVVDFK

-88 PFTRYSMHSAKHAIA
+88 PFTRYSVHSARAAIA
-103 QSGLNMDNEDPTR
+103 QSGLDTANEDPTR
-116 VGVVIGSGV
+116 MGVIIGSGV

-153 MIPDIAAGFVSITWG
+153 MIPDIAAGYVSIIWG
-168 LKGPNYSVN
+168 LKGPNFSVN

-186 VGLSLR
+186 VGLGMR

-199 DVMVCGGAD
+199 DVMVCGGSD

-226 FNPDPESA
+226 FNPDPDSA

-239 KNRDGFVMGEGAGV
+239 KARDGFVMGEGAGV

-259 DHALARGANI
+259 EHAQARGANI

-280 DAYHITSPAPEGEGA
+280 DAYHITSPASGGEGA
-295 NRAMKMALADG
+295 NRAMKMALSDG
-306 DLKPEDIDYINAHGT
+306 DLNPTDIDYINAHGT
-321 STPANDKNESMA
+321 STPANDKNESIA
-333 IKQVFGEHAYK
+333 IKNVFGDHAYK
-344 LAVSSTKSMTGHLLG
+344 LSVSSTKSMTGHLLG

-370 QAVRNNTIPPT
+370 QTVMTNTIAPT
-381 IHHETPCDECDLN
+381 IHHENPCDECDLN
-394 YTPKVAAQREVKAG
+394 YTPGVSVQREVRAG

-427 KD
+427 KA

>member
-1 MVRVQGESSF
+1 
-11 LLRSDMKKR
+11 MKKR

-27 VVSPLGNQVDEFWN
+27 LVSPLGNDVDTFWN
-41 NLVAGTNGVVKQDW
+41 NLVAGKNGVTTQDW
-55 LVDEGFNA
+55 LVEAGYNA
-63 TVAATIKEDVNID
+63 TVAAATKEEVKID

-88 PFTRYSMHSAKHAIA
+88 PFTRYAVHSAKHALA
-103 QSGLNMDNEDPTR
+103 QSKLDIPNEDPER
-116 VGVVIGSGV
+116 LGVIIGSGV

-153 MIPDIAAGFVSITWG
+153 MIPDIAAGYVSIIWG
-168 LKGPNYSVN
+168 LKGPNFSVN

-186 VGLSLR
+186 IGLGMR

-199 DVMVCGGAD
+199 DVMVCGASD
-208 AALTHM
+208 AALTQM

-226 FNPDPESA
+226 FNPDPETA

-239 KNRDGFVMGEGAGV
+239 KARDGFVMGEGAGV

-259 DHALARGANI
+259 EHAQARGANI

-280 DAYHITSPAPEGEGA
+280 DAYHITSPAAEGEGA

-306 DLKPEDIDYINAHGT
+306 GLQPTDIDYINAHGT
-321 STPANDKNESMA
+321 STPANDKNESIA
-333 IKQVFGEHAYK
+333 IKNVFGEHAYK
-344 LAVSSTKSMTGHLLG
+344 LNVSSTKSMTGHLLG

-370 QAVRNNTIPPT
+370 QSVQTNTIAPT
-381 IHHETPCDECDLN
+381 IHHENPCDECDLN
-394 YTPKVAAQREVKAG
+394 YTANVAVQREVRAG

-413 GFGGHNAVLAVKEY
+413 GFGGHNAVLAVKEF

>member
-1 MVRVQGESSF
+1 
-11 LLRSDMKKR
+11 MKKR

-27 VVSPLGNQVDEFWN
+27 IVSPLGNDVDIFWD
-41 NLVAGTNGVVKQDW
+41 NLVAGKNGITTQDW
-55 LVDEGFNA
+55 LVADGYNA
-63 TVAATIKEDVNID
+63 TVAAAIKDPVDID
-76 DIVDFK
+76 DVVDFK

-88 PFTRYSMHSAKHAIA
+88 PFTRFSVYAAKHAIS
-103 QSGLNMDNEDPTR
+103 QSQLDIANEDPNR
-116 VGVVIGSGV
+116 MGVIIGSGV

-130 FEEQHAMLIK
+130 FQEQHAMLIHK
-140 RGHRRVS
+140 GHRRVS

-153 MIPDIAAGFVSITWG
+153 MIPDIAAGFVSIIWG
-168 LKGPNYSVN
+168 LKGPNFSVN

-186 VGLSLR
+186 IGLGMR

-199 DVMVCGGAD
+199 DVMICGGSD
-208 AALTHM
+208 AAMTSM

-226 FNPDPESA
+226 FNPDPDSA

-239 KNRDGFVMGEGAGV
+239 KGRDGFVMGEGAGV

-259 DHALARGANI
+259 EHAQARGANI

-280 DAYHITSPAPEGEGA
+280 DAYHITSPAAGGEGA
-295 NRAMKMALADG
+295 NRAMKMALSDAD
-306 DLKPEDIDYINAHGT
+306 LLPTDIDYINAHGT
-321 STPANDKNESMA
+321 STPANDKNESIA
-333 IKQVFGEHAYK
+333 IKAVFGEHAYK

-370 QAVRNNTIPPT
+370 KTIQTNTIAPT
-381 IHHETPCDECDLN
+381 IHHENPCDECDLD
-394 YTPKVAAQREVKAG
+394 YTPKVAAQREVRAG

-413 GFGGHNAVLAVKEY
+413 GFGGHNAVLAVKEF
-427 KD
+427 KT

>member
-1 MVRVQGESSF
+1 
-11 LLRSDMKKR
+11 MKKR

-41 NLVAGTNGVVKQDW
+41 NLITGTNGVTKLDW
-55 LVDEGFNA
+55 LVEENYNA
-63 TVAATIKEDVNID
+63 SVGAAVKEEVNID

-88 PFTRYSMHSAKHAIA
+88 PFARFSLHAAKNAIL
-103 QSGLNMDNEDPTR
+103 QSGLDLNNEDPHR
-116 VGVVIGSGV
+116 IGVVIGSGI
-125 GGLYT
+125 GGMYT

-168 LKGPNYSVN
+168 FKGPNFSVN

-186 VGLSLR
+186 VGLSMR

-208 AALTHM
+208 AGMTQM
-214 GFAGF
+214 GVAGF
-219 ANMKALT
+219 DNMKALT
-226 FNPDPESA
+226 FNPDPETA

-239 KNRDGFVMGEGAGV
+239 KKRDGFVMGEGAGI
-253 FVLESL
+253 FILESL
-259 DHALARGANI
+259 EHAQGRGATI
-269 LAELSGFGMTA
+269 LAELAGFGMTA

-295 NRAMKMALADG
+295 GRAMQLALADG
-306 DLKPEDIDYINAHGT
+306 DLNASDIDYINAHGT
-321 STPANDKNESMA
+321 STPANDKNESLA
-333 IKQVFGEHAYK
+333 IKRVFGEHAYK

-370 QAVRNNTIPPT
+370 KTVQTNTIAPT
-381 IHHETPCDECDLN
+381 IHFEEACEICDLD
-394 YTPKVAAQREVKAG
+394 YTPNVAAHREVSAG

-413 GFGGHNAVLAVKEY
+413 GFGGHNAVLAVKEF
-427 KD
+427 KA

>member
-1 MVRVQGESSF
+1 MN
-11 LLRSDMKKR
+11 KR

-27 VVSPLGNQVDEFWN
+27 VVSPLGNDIDTFWN
-41 NLVAGTNGVVKQDW
+41 NLVAGKNGITRQEW
-55 LVDEGFNA
+55 LVEAKYNA
-63 TVAATIKEDVNID
+63 TLAASVKDELEID

-88 PFTRYSMHSAKHAIA
+88 PFTRYAVHSAKHAIA
-103 QSGLNMDNEDPTR
+103 QSNLNFENEDPSR

-130 FEEQHAMLIK
+130 FEDQHTMLVK

-153 MIPDIAAGFVSITWG
+153 MIPDIAAGYVSILWG
-168 LKGPNYSVN
+168 LTGPNYSVN

-186 VGLSLR
+186 IGLGLR
-192 AIRYGDA
+192 SIRYGDA
-199 DVMVCGGAD
+199 DIMICGAAD
-208 AALTHM
+208 AALTQM

-239 KNRDGFVMGEGAGV
+239 KARDGFVMGEGGGV
-253 FVLESL
+253 FVLESYE
-259 DHALARGANI
+259 HAQARGANI
-269 LAELSGFGMTA
+269 LAELAGFGMTA
-280 DAYHITSPAPEGEGA
+280 DAHHITSPAPGGEGA
-295 NRAMKMALADG
+295 NRAMKLALADAN
-306 DLKPEDIDYINAHGT
+306 LQPTDIDYINAHGT
-321 STPANDKNESMA
+321 STPANDKNESIA
-333 IKQVFGEHAYK
+333 IKNVFGDHAYN

-370 QAVRNNTIPPT
+370 KTVQTNTIAPT
-381 IHHETPCDECDLN
+381 IHHENPCDECDLY
-394 YTPKVAAQREVKAG
+394 YTPNVSAKREVKAG

-427 KD
+427 KE

>member
-1 MVRVQGESSF
+1 
-11 LLRSDMKKR
+11 MKKR

-27 VVSPLGNQVDEFWN
+27 VVSPLGNNIDTFWN
-41 NLVAGTNGVVKQDW
+41 NLVAGKNGVTTQDW
-55 LVDEGFNA
+55 LVEAGYNA
-63 TVAATIKEDVNID
+63 TVAAAVKEDVDID
-76 DIVDFK
+76 DVVDFK

-88 PFTRYSMHSAKHAIA
+88 PFTRYAIHSAKMAIN
-103 QSGLNMDNEDPTR
+103 QSGLDVTNEDPTR
-116 VGVVIGSGV
+116 MGVIIGSGV

-130 FEEQHAMLIK
+130 FEDQHAMLVK

-153 MIPDIAAGFVSITWG
+153 MIPDIAAGYVSIIWG
-168 LKGPNYSVN
+168 LQGPNFSVN
-177 SACATAAHA
+177 SACATAAHG
-186 VGLSLR
+186 VGLGLR

-199 DVMVCGGAD
+199 DVVVCGGSD
-208 AALTHM
+208 AGMTNM

-219 ANMKALT
+219 ANMKALS
-226 FNPDPESA
+226 FNPDPDSA

-239 KNRDGFVMGEGAGV
+239 KDRNGFVMGEGAGV

-259 DHALARGANI
+259 EHAQARGANI

-280 DAYHITSPAPEGEGA
+280 DAYHITSPAAGGEGA

-306 DLKPEDIDYINAHGT
+306 DLQPTDIDYINAHGT
-321 STPANDKNESMA
+321 STPANDKNETIA
-333 IKQVFGEHAYK
+333 IKNVFGDHAYK
-344 LAVSSTKSMTGHLLG
+344 LSVSSTKSMTGHLLG

-370 QAVRNNTIPPT
+370 QSVRTNTIAPT
-381 IHHETPCDECDLN
+381 IHHENPCEECDLN
-394 YTPKVAAQREVKAG
+394 YTPQVSVQRDVRAG

-427 KD
+427 KA